1 MLVRFARR
9 LANWEAPLSVEEL
22 QRKEFKHRDGGPDLR
37 PSVYELDAR
46 HEAVVRAYAEHATAF
61 DPPATALGI
70 DVADPRRETIP
81 TPSTADFAF
90 TRERHR
96 EIKLNDLA
104 ELHALIRDVL
114 VNLDERR
121 HPVTKLEAVAYA
133 RLQLARGD
141 EEWQRAVT
149 SQDAK
154 PWLVKLRRT
163 G

>member
-1 MLVRFARR
+1 LLVRFARR
-9 LANWEAPLSVEEL
+9 LANWEAHLSVGEL
-22 QRKEFKHRDGGPDLR
+22 QRREFKDRDGGPDLR
-37 PSVYELDAR
+37 PSVYELDAG

-61 DPPATALGI
+61 DPPGTALGI
-70 DVADPRRETIP
+70 DVTDPPRETIP

-114 VNLDERR
+114 ANLDERR
-121 HPVTKLEAVAYA
+121 RPVTKREAVAYA
-133 RLQLARGD
+133 RLQLERGD
-141 EEWQRAVT
+141 EEWQRAVA
-149 SQDAK
+149 SPDAK
-154 PWLVKLRRT
+154 PWLVKLRDS

>member
-1 MLVRFARR
+1 LLVRFARR
-9 LANWEAPLSVEEL
+9 LANWEVRLSVEEL
-22 QRKEFKHRDGGPDLR
+22 QRREFKDRDGGPDLR
-37 PSVYELDAR
+37 PSVYDVEAR
-46 HEAVVRAYAEHATAF
+46 HEVVVRAYAEHATAF

-70 DVADPRRETIP
+70 DVTNPPRETIP

-96 EIKLNDLA
+96 VIKLNDLA
-104 ELHALIRDVL
+104 ELHALIRDI
-114 VNLDERR
+114 E
-121 HPVTKLEAVAYA
+121 
-133 RLQLARGD
+133 RGD

-154 PWLVKLRRT
+154 PWLVKLRNA

>member
-22 QRKEFKHRDGGPDLR
+22 QRKEFKHKDGGPDLR

-61 DPPATALGI
+61 DPPATAIGI
-70 DVADPRRETIP
+70 DVTDPPRETIR

-104 ELHALIRDVL
+104 DLHALIRDVL
-114 VNLDERR
+114 ANLDERR
-121 HPVTKLEAVAYA
+121 HQVTKREAVAYA
-133 RLQLARGD
+133 RLQLERGD

-154 PWLVKLRRT
+154 PWLVKLRNA